1 MTLAA
6 ANVTVRLGG
15 RTVLD
20 GVSFAAGPGAVVGL
34 IGPNAAGKTTL
45 VRVLAGLVIPV
56 AGTVTLDGRP
66 LGAVAREER
75 ARAIAYL
82 EQDAVC
88 HWPLA
93 VRRLVALGRLPWVGP
108 FANPR
113 PDDAAA
119 IDRALADAEIA
130 ALADRPVTALSGGER
145 ARAFLARA
153 LAGAPRVL
161 LADEPVAS
169 LDPYHQMKVME
180 LLRAQAARGG
190 AVVAVLHDL
199 TLAARFCDRLVL
211 LDRGRAVAAGA
222 PTEVLTP
229 GSLARVYGV
238 AAAFGAD
245 ADGPYVVPRR
255 RLDAPHAD
263 RTE

>member
-6 ANVTVRLGG
+6 DRVTLRLGG
-15 RTVLD
+15 RAVLD
-20 GVSFAAGPGAVVGL
+20 GVSLVAAPGALVGL
-34 IGPNAAGKTTL
+34 IGPNAAGKTSL
-45 VRVLAGLVIPV
+45 VRLLAGLAVPD
-56 AGTVTLDGRP
+56 AGRVTLDGRP
-66 LGAVAREER
+66 LSALGPVAR
-75 ARAIAYL
+75 ARAVAYL

-93 VRRLVALGRLPWVGP
+93 VRRLVALGRLPWLGP
-108 FANPR
+108 FAR
-113 PDDAAA
+113 PGPADAAA

-130 ALADRPVTALSGGER
+130 PLADRPVTTLSGGER
-145 ARAFLARA
+145 ARVFLARA
-153 LAGAPRVL
+153 LAGVPRVL

-211 LDRGRAVAAGA
+211 LDRGRVVAEGA
-222 PTEVLTP
+222 PPAVLTAET
-229 GSLARVYGV
+229 LARVYGV

-255 RLDAPHAD
+255 RLDAPRAPD
-263 RTE
+263 